1 VGRPRRS
8 ASNQPVEVL
17 HFPFMAVLSCIIG
30 ALSFVL
36 FIFIAH
42 TKELV
47 NTSDIE
53 KNILGSKRQVE
64 LKEAELL
71 QLKEQLERDNQFLAD
86 KQIPPAEDRGDVEA
100 KLAELD
106 RQLLER
112 EREKERLQTL
122 LATREEADEK
132 RLSELDD
139 LRRKAAMLK
148 ASRSVVAEVKHT
160 QAPGLAK
167 PIYVECRANEAV
179 VWPVGRVVAMAHGA
193 PNAASFEDWL
203 SAAGVERPGDYV
215 VFLIRP
221 SGIATFDALR
231 GLSEKS
237 GFKVGYEPVLEE
249 WELFFS

>member
-1 VGRPRRS
+1 MGKPRRS
-8 ASNQPVEVL
+8 ASSQQVEVL

-42 TKELV
+42 SKELV
-47 NTSDIE
+47 DTSEIKKDIF
-53 KNILGSKRQVE
+53 GSKRQVE

-71 QLKEQLERDNQFLAD
+71 RLKEQLERDNRYLSDRQMPQPSDQRDVKAELAD
-86 KQIPPAEDRGDVEA
+86 LEQQ
-100 KLAELD
+100 LAEL
-106 RQLLER
+106 

-122 LATREEADEK
+122 LATREKPDEA
-132 RLSELDD
+132 RRSELDD

-148 ASRSVVAEVKHT
+148 ASRSVVAEVRHA

-193 PNAASFEDWL
+193 LGGVSFQDWL
-203 SAAGVERPGDYV
+203 SAAGVESPGDYV